1 MRVLTV
7 LNENFEVNLIPL
19 YDEFMLSKNKTKRK
33 YFQDNFAQSE
43 KNHVKRKWLE
53 KMNQLK
59 KHILFF
65 DFLENHYVSNDEVSQ
80 QHLNVIKK
88 SNFVKAADKTIVR
101 SSHPP
106 LETVLI
112 TCQDQKTEVKA
123 IPFKIADDQT
133 PITSI
138 IEQNNLLRKGCHKPY
153 WKEKFIDGLPPIF
166 AHKVKQVLISK
177 NDSIDHD
184 KLTYSDIFS
193 AIKKFGINM
202 Y

>member
-1 MRVLTV
+1 
-7 LNENFEVNLIPL
+7 
-19 YDEFMLSKNKTKRK
+19 
-33 YFQDNFAQSE
+33 
-43 KNHVKRKWLE
+43 
-53 KMNQLK
+53 MNQLK

-166 AHKVKQVLISK
+166 VHKVKQVLISK

>member
-7 LNENFEVNLIPL
+7 LDENFEIDMVSL
-19 YDEFMLSKNKTKRK
+19 YNEFMLPKNRNKRK
-33 YFQDNFAQSE
+33 YFQNNFAQSE
-43 KNHVKRKWLE
+43 KNCVKRKWLE

-65 DFLENHYVSNDEVSQ
+65 DFLENHYVSKDEVSK

-88 SNFVKAADKTIVR
+88 SNFVKADKTMVR

-123 IPFKIADDQT
+123 SPFKIADDQT

-138 IEQNNLLRKGCHKPY
+138 IEQNNFTNESLH
-153 WKEKFIDGLPPIF
+153 
-166 AHKVKQVLISK
+166 VISQ
-177 NDSIDHD
+177 
-184 KLTYSDIFS
+184 
-193 AIKKFGINM
+193 
-202 Y
+202 

>member
-43 KNHVKRKWLE
+43 KNRVKRKWLE

-65 DFLENHYVSNDEVSQ
+65 DFLENHFVSNDEVSQ

-166 AHKVKQVLISK
+166 AYKVKQVLISK